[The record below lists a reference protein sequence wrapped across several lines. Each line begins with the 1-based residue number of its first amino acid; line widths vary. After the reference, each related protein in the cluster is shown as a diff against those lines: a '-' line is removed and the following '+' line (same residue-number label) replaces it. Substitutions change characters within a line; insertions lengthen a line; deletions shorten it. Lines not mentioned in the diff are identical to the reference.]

1 MIIYGILRG
10 ILMEKFC
17 RESRVIRSSR
27 VFPNDF
33 NNHNTLFGGR
43 LLSDMDQVA
52 SISAAKHSRLECV
65 TASVDT
71 VEFLHPIRPT
81 DSVTFES
88 FVIWTGTSSMEIF
101 IKVYAE
107 NLKTGDS
114 KVASIAYFTFIA
126 LDENRKPARIPQ
138 IVPETKEE
146 RYLFEKSKQRTQF
159 REDKK
164 RHNKEIASFLRNE
177 YSSF

>member
-1 MIIYGILRG
+1 
-10 ILMEKFC
+10 MEKFC

-43 LLSDMDQVA
+43 LISDMDQVA

-88 FVIWTGTSSMEIF
+88 FVIWTGTSSMEVF

-107 NLKTGDS
+107 TLLTGES
-114 KVASIAYFTFIA
+114 KVASMAYFTFIA
-126 LDENRKPARIPQ
+126 LNENGKPAPVPKI
-138 IVPETKEE
+138 IPETDEE
-146 RYLFEKSKQRTQF
+146 RYLYEKSKQRAQF
-159 REDKK
+159 RDDKK
-164 RHNKEIASFLRNE
+164 RHNKEIVSFLRAKV
-177 YSSF
+177 

>member
-1 MIIYGILRG
+1 MGKY
-10 ILMEKFC
+10 C
-17 RESRVIRSSR
+17 HESRVIRSSR

-33 NNHNTLFGGR
+33 NNHDTLFGGR

-88 FVIWTGTSSMEIF
+88 FVVWTGTSSMEVF

-107 NLKTGDS
+107 NLRTGES

-126 LDENRKPARIPQ
+126 LDEHGRPTAIPQ
-138 IVPETKEE
+138 VVPETREE
-146 RYLFEKSKQRTQF
+146 HYLFEKSKQRSQF
-159 REDKK
+159 RADKK
-164 RHNKEIASFLRNE
+164 QHNKEIASFLRDHTNS
-177 YSSF
+177 YSY

>member
-1 MIIYGILRG
+1 
-10 ILMEKFC
+10 MEEIKAC
-17 RESRVIRSSR
+17 KESRVFRSGR

-71 VEFLHPIRPT
+71 VEFLKPIRPEEA
-81 DSVTFES
+81 VTFES
-88 FVIWTGTSSMEIF
+88 FVVWTGNSSMEIF
-101 IKVYAE
+101 IKVHAE
-107 NLKTGDS
+107 NLRTGET
-114 KVASIAYFTFIA
+114 KIAAISYFTFIA
-126 LDENRKPARIPQ
+126 LDESGKPAKIPQ
-138 IVPETKEE
+138 VFPETMEE

-159 REDKK
+159 REDK
-164 RHNKEIASFLRNE
+164 RAHNKETVSFLRD
-177 YSSF
+177 YYIMQ

>member
-1 MIIYGILRG
+1 MGGIFVQ
-10 ILMEKFC
+10 KFC

-71 VEFLHPIRPT
+71 VEFLKPIRPT

-88 FVIWTGTSSMEIF
+88 FVIWTGTSSMEVF

-107 NLKTGDS
+107 NLKSGES

-126 LDENRKPARIPQ
+126 LDENLKPTEIPQ
-138 IVPETKEE
+138 IVPETREE
-146 RYLFEKSKQRTQF
+146 RYLYEKSKQRTKF
-159 REDKK
+159 RMDKK
-164 RHNKEIASFLRNE
+164 EHNKEIVSYLRE
-177 YSSF
+177 FYSSF

>member
-1 MIIYGILRG
+1 
-10 ILMEKFC
+10 MEKYC
-17 RESRVIRSSR
+17 RDSRVIRSSR

-33 NNHNTLFGGR
+33 NNHDTLFGGR

-71 VEFLHPIRPT
+71 VEFLQPIRPT

-88 FVIWTGTSSMEIF
+88 FVIWTGKSSMEVF

-107 NLKTGDS
+107 NLLSGDS

-126 LDENRKPARIPQ
+126 LDKDGKPAPVPKI
-138 IVPETKEE
+138 IPETEEE
-146 RYLFEKSKQRTQF
+146 RYLYEKSKQRAEF
-159 REDKK
+159 RQDKK
-164 RHNKEIASFLRNE
+164 IHNKEIVSFLRSKYNA
-177 YSSF
+177 Y